1 MKIGVTKQQVS
12 ILVPERI
19 NSSEKGVNTCEFVL
33 PDEFDGLT
41 VTAVFNGVPVPLE
54 SDLTCVI
61 PPLEKGDCTLGV
73 YAYREDEGEV
83 ELMYSPSPAAF
94 FVERGS
100 FETQQGSEIGVDI
113 SLYEQYCIL
122 MRNHADSLADE
133 LSQAEEIRASAETER
148 VSAESLRAASENTR
162 QTAEAERLSA
172 ESERLSAEGE
182 RTAAELARAA
192 AENARAASELNRQAA
207 LVNAL
212 GIHSIVIVN
221 TDNGESYVPQL
232 KIENGKPRLYLSAA
246 AEGEE

>member
-12 ILVPERI
+12 ILVPEQI
-19 NSSEKGVNTCEFVL
+19 NGSEKGVNTCEFVL

-41 VTAVFNGVPVPLE
+41 VTAAFNGVPVPLE

-83 ELMYSPSPAAF
+83 ELMYSPSPAVF

-100 FETQQGSEIGVDI
+100 FEMQSGAEIGVDI
-113 SLYEQYCIL
+113 SLYEQYCLL
-122 MRNHADSLADE
+122 MRNHADSLMDE
-133 LSQAEEIRASAETER
+133 LSQAEQLRTSAETGR
-148 VSAESLRAASENTR
+148 VSAEDSRVSAENTR
-162 QTAEAERLSA
+162 QTAEAQRVS
-172 ESERLSAEGE
+172 
-182 RTAAELARAA
+182 AELARSA

-207 LVNAL
+207 LINAL

-221 TDNGESYVPQL
+221 ADNGESYIPQL

>member
-41 VTAVFNGVPVPLE
+41 VTAAFNGVPVLIE
-54 SDLTCVI
+54 DDFTCVI

-73 YAYREDEGEV
+73 YAYREDEGAV

-100 FETQQGSEIGVDI
+100 YETQNGSEIGVDI

-122 MRNHADSLADE
+122 IRNQADSLMAE
-133 LSQAEEIRASAETER
+133 LSQAEEIRASAETG
-148 VSAESLRAASENTR
+148 
-162 QTAEAERLSA
+162 RLSA
-172 ESERLSAEGE
+172 ESARQTAETERASAESARISAE
-182 RTAAELARAA
+182 SARTA
-192 AENARAASELNRQAA
+192 AENARAVSELNRQAA
-207 LVNAL
+207 LINAL
-212 GIHSIVIVN
+212 GIHSIVIEN
-221 TDNGESYVPQL
+221 TDNGESYIPQL
-232 KIENGKPRLYLSAA
+232 KIENGKPRLYLDTA